1 MNKVIKN
8 CLVTRSDASVL
19 KEFCIDVSSPLY
31 KQYKGF
37 NTSVNLEA
45 TSVYSM
51 YSGVVSM
58 ICKESNLNYLVGVL
72 INANQAI
79 MFGNLKSINVR
90 ENQTVDVVTKI
101 GEANKFVKVYYMTTF
116 MKTLYTYRIGNI
128 LMYKDDPM
136 KILDF
141 RNSQIQDTSPQF
153 SESGIIEIKNE
164 YDQGLNPSMIFMLS
178 DNRGDR

>member
-8 CLVTRSDASVL
+8 CLITRSDASVL
-19 KEFCIDVSSPLY
+19 KEFCIDTANPLY
-31 KQYKGF
+31 IQYKGF

-58 ICKESNLNYLVGVL
+58 ICKESSKNYSTCILLNST
-72 INANQAI
+72 QAM
-79 MFGNLKSINVR
+79 MFSNLKSVDVR
-90 ENQTVDVVTKI
+90 ENQAIDISSKI
-101 GEANKFVKVYYMTTF
+101 GEANKYVKIYYMNVFVKTP
-116 MKTLYTYRIGNI
+116 YTYRIGNI
-128 LMYKDDPM
+128 LMYKDNPM

-141 RNSQIQDTSPQF
+141 KNSEVKDVSPQF

-164 YDQGLNPSMIFMLS
+164 YDQGLNPSMVFMLS
-178 DNRGDR
+178 DNKGDR